1 MLIDTNIVSYIYK
14 ADTRAAAYQ
23 PHLLGRQ
30 WYVSFMTLAEIY
42 RWPYAQG
49 WSEAR
54 RLHLARFIQSRFVV
68 LPFDNRL
75 AWVWAELVG
84 QTLRGQPMS
93 MADSWIAAT
102 ALQHGM
108 PLVTHNARHFKTVPG
123 LTLIT
128 EP

>member
-14 ADTRAAAYQ
+14 GDSRAAVYQ
-23 PHLLGRQ
+23 PYLLGKQ

-42 RWPYAQG
+42 RWPYAQN

-54 RLHLARFIQSRFVV
+54 RLHLEHFIKSRFVV
-68 LPFDNRL
+68 LPFNNRL

-84 QTLRGQPMS
+84 RTMRSQPMS
-93 MADSWIAAT
+93 LADSWIAAT

-108 PLVTHNARHFKTVPG
+108 PLVTHNARHFQGVPG
-123 LTLIT
+123 LAVVT